1 MLMSFKPSRWRRGFT
16 LIELL
21 VVIAI
26 IAVLIALLLPAVQ
39 SAREA
44 ARRAQCTNNL
54 KQLGLAVHNYHS
66 TYNCLPAEDMW
77 MGATFGDQSGNGS
90 WGWNASWPV
99 CLLPNLEQTPLY
111 NAYNQGWAPDQPQNS
126 TVAYTVIA
134 TLLCPSDGQKQ
145 RPAYPWAPMN
155 YFGNQGG
162 PGTIRKWSGTLET
175 PFTCATSNQIMV
187 NGWSVGTCWWGAD
200 SNLAYFG
207 IEGVTDGSSNTALF
221 SERLMGNSSA
231 DPVPTVASPKNKR
244 GIFDA
249 VPGMDVRANLGDP
262 NVALQNLRACQS
274 MPGNKQAR
282 PESWLIGFSWALGYP
297 WHGMVNRYTH
307 HNTPNKLS
315 CINTGE
321 VDASAGNPRTGDY
334 WGGLSGQMTATSS
347 HPGGVNVCFTDG
359 SVRFVKD
366 SVGAQTWWAIGT
378 RNGEEVLSSD
388 SY

>member
-1 MLMSFKPSRWRRGFT
+1 MCETGQGDRRGFT

-77 MGATFGDQSGNGS
+77 MGATFGSQGGGGS

-99 CLLPNLEQTPLY
+99 CLLPNIEQGPLY
-111 NAYNQGWAPDQPQNS
+111 NAYNLGWAPDQPQNS
-126 TVAYTVIA
+126 TIAYNALSV
-134 TLLCPSDGQKQ
+134 LLCPSDNQKQ

-155 YFGNQGG
+155 YKGNQGG
-162 PGTIRKWSGTLET
+162 PGIIRHWSGTIEA
-175 PFTCATSNQIMV
+175 PFTCSTTNQVPI
-187 NGWSVGTCWWGAD
+187 NNWPVGTCWWGAD

-207 IEGVTDGSSNTALF
+207 LEGVTDGSSNTALF
-221 SERLMGNSSA
+221 SEMLVGSN
-231 DPVPTVASPKNKR
+231 N
-244 GIFDA
+244 
-249 VPGMDVRANLGDP
+249 GDP
-262 NVALQNLRACQS
+262 NPTVNNRTTNRRAIYLNPPNYNPAYNTGNSQFAIQNMAACNS
-274 MPGNKQAR
+274 LPGTFAGVVDGNNNPQ
-282 PESWLIGFSWALGYP
+282 SWLIGFSWALGFP
-297 WHGMVNRYTH
+297 WHGVVNRYSH
-307 HNTPNKLS
+307 YNTPNKFT
-315 CINTGE
+315 CISSAETTG
-321 VDASAGNPRTGDY
+321 SGQ
-334 WGGLSGQMTATSS
+334 WGGAAGLVTATSN

-366 SVGAQTWWAIGT
+366 SVSPPTWWAIGT
-378 RNGEEVLSSD
+378 RNQGEVVSSD